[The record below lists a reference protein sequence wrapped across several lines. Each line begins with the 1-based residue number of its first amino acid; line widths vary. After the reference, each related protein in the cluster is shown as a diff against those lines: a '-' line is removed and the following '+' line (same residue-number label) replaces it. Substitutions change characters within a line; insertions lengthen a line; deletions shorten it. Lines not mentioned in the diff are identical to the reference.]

1 MVAVGLPLNVSPS
14 LEFRELNFGV
24 VIVVHLGLEN
34 YPANYF
40 PLFSKICLVCTF
52 FSSFEESNC
61 WFPCCVD
68 EKVFLWPVVACFPS
82 WVFFIALLSGF
93 LRLFLLSFFVLFT
106 IIYIP
111 LKWSLFRVY
120 CALFTST
127 GNGLFW
133 GGYCFIYIPLQLIIM
148 TPLPPSLCAACE
160 MQIHVNRL
168 VRNRKQRKMNARN
181 FWEDIKTY
189 IYKPQNKNHF

>member
-68 EKVFLWPVVACFPS
+68 EKVFLWPVAACFPS
-82 WVFFIALLSGF
+82 WVFLSLSLVDSLDCFFF
-93 LRLFLLSFFVLFT
+93 LCLFSLPSFTYHCNDLFLVCIVL
-106 IIYIP
+106 YLHP
-111 LKWSLFRVY
+111 LVMASSEGGT
-120 CALFTST
+120 ALFTFPC
-127 GNGLFW
+127 NW
-133 GGYCFIYIPLQLIIM
+133 
-148 TPLPPSLCAACE
+148 
-160 MQIHVNRL
+160 
-168 VRNRKQRKMNARN
+168 
-181 FWEDIKTY
+181 
-189 IYKPQNKNHF
+189 